1 MLDVIWMDY
10 DQLAERLGIERAS
23 ARQRAKRGQW
33 ARRKDNMGRMQV
45 GVPNEALE
53 PPPERVR
60 ERPPEGDHERVLG
73 ADISAFIARQIERLE
88 AAVEAAQAKA
98 DEAMHERDQMRDE
111 RDQARDEMREIEKL
125 KAAVDAQVEMLNAI
139 MNVERQRAEGLC
151 ADRDRWAGQVETL
164 NAALSAERGLL
175 AVERQRAEELRAERD
190 RAAVEAAQRRGLF
203 GIFRRRA

>member
-33 ARRKDNMGRMQV
+33 ARLKDNMGRIQV
-45 GVPNEALE
+45 GVPTEALE

-60 ERPPEGDHERVLG
+60 ERPPEGDHQHVLG
-73 ADISAFIARQIERLE
+73 ADISAFIPRQIERLE

-111 RDQARDEMREIEKL
+111 RDRARDEMREIEKL
-125 KAAVDAQVEMLNAI
+125 KAAVDAQVEALNAI
-139 MNVERQRAEGLC
+139 MNVERQRAEELC

-164 NAALSAERGLL
+164 NTALSAERGHL
-175 AVERQRAEELRAERD
+175 AMERQRAEELRAERD

>member
-45 GVPNEALE
+45 GVPTEALE
-53 PPPERVR
+53 PPPERIR

-73 ADISAFIARQIERLE
+73 VNISAFIARQIERLE

-98 DEAMHERDQMRDE
+98 DEAMHERDQ
-111 RDQARDEMREIEKL
+111 ARDEMREIEKL
-125 KAAVDAQVEMLNAI
+125 KAAVDAQVETLNAI
-139 MNVERQRAEGLC
+139 MNVERQRAEELC

-164 NAALSAERGLL
+164 NTTLSAERGLL